1 MSLPPRRSVPL
12 IRLRT
17 TAPDPTPRLALVSPD
32 VYRNLHPGQTLIGLI
47 SEVAALHP
55 IGTEGTLLVH
65 TVKPVGRPP
74 YTAGYTSVTF
84 GDEHDE
90 FPTIK
95 RLRERRQRRGWE

>member
-1 MSLPPRRSVPL
+1 MSLPPRKSAPL

-17 TAPDPTPRLALVSPD
+17 TAPDPTPRLAFVSPD
-32 VYRNLHPGQTLIGLI
+32 VCRNLHPGQTLMGLI
-47 SEVAALHP
+47 SEVAALYP
-55 IGTEGTLLVH
+55 IGAEGTLLVH

-90 FPTIK
+90 FPTLKLI
-95 RLRERRQRRGWE
+95 RERRHQSGWE